1 MEGKPDDEQNERG
14 DGGPVNKVKITEII
28 EVIEGKI
35 GSATKVGKV
44 SGEGMVN
51 GWARNQESNGW
62 LVGVRDSVWL
72 SGCSGCLAAVWPSG
86 GAGAV

>member
-1 MEGKPDDEQNERG
+1 
-14 DGGPVNKVKITEII
+14 VNKVKITEII

-62 LVGVRDSVWL
+62 
-72 SGCSGCLAAVWPSG
+72 
-86 GAGAV
+86 